1 MSTNN
6 PNTSLLQSSKS
17 TPSDTTPAP
26 LTGPSSAVSFEF
38 QKVPPPSL
46 LYIQRDDVLVLQ
58 AATSQAGE
66 VVNFNVRILQPN
78 GRVEETQIV
87 LRPASTR
94 VVLTQTQ
101 VVSEGYLLSLAAQ
114 STASFTRGQTFA
126 RASISRAIFGG
137 TQAAQVI
144 FADYVTAFISS
155 GYPNGRI
162 LAPSEGPGYVY
173 GVTISQPAAG
183 SDWSVSVPVNARW
196 RLRAWGAIFTTS
208 AVVANRIVGATIS
221 GSAGNFWRA
230 SAVANAVA
238 SNPYRVTAGGI
249 VAYVGL
255 DTLTL
260 TLPLPPD
267 MMLAG
272 PVAIGHQFGS
282 VTVNIQAADQWSNI
296 NALVE
301 EWIDNV

>member
-1 MSTNN
+1 MGTQN
-6 PNTSLLQSSKS
+6 PNQTLLEGRNQS
-17 TPSDTTPAP
+17 PSDKTPAP
-26 LTGPSSAVSFEF
+26 LTGPSNVVSFEF

-58 AATSQAGE
+58 AATSQASE
-66 VVNFNVRILQPN
+66 VVTFNVRILQPS
-78 GRVEETQIV
+78 GRVEETQIT
-87 LRPASTR
+87 LRPLSTR
-94 VVLTQTQ
+94 VVVTQTTTL
-101 VVSEGYLLSLAAQ
+101 SEGYLLSLASQ
-114 STASFTRGQTFA
+114 GTTSFTRGQTFA
-126 RASISRAIFGG
+126 RASLSRAIFGG
-137 TQAAQVI
+137 TQSAQTI
-144 FADYVTAFISS
+144 FADYVTGLISS

-173 GVTISQPAAG
+173 GVTITQPAAG
-183 SDWSVSVPVNARW
+183 ADWSVSVPVNARW

-208 AVVANRIVGATIS
+208 VTVANRIVGATIA

-230 SAVANAVA
+230 SAVVNAVA

-249 VAYVGL
+249 APYAGL
-255 DTLTL
+255 DPLNL

-267 MMLAG
+267 MVLAG
-272 PVAIGHQFGS
+272 PVGIGHLFGS
-282 VTVNIQAADQWSNI
+282 STTNIQAGDQWSSI